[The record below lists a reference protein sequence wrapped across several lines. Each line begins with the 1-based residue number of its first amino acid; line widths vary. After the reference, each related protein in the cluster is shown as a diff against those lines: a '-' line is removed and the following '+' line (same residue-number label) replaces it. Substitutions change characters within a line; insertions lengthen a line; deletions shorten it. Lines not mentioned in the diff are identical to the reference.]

1 VLDSHRASCGCIA
14 FEIPGNADIHE
25 LRIGQGQTVPVRVLI
40 GTAGRY
46 GQLTHH
52 VALGFRTLET
62 DKKFELRTA
71 IELDIKA
78 NLRCSPPSLFLAKG
92 KTATRGIIYS
102 GTKIPATSLY
112 VDESQ
117 TSFVKIVELTESEA
131 QMALESLYPIAAVE
145 IAFDEKR
152 LIENT
157 IFVEKVLIKST
168 NEKYE
173 LTIPVASVSQ
183 DSRKIWPTKIFVHD
197 TFKSQFVRRSIN
209 VVCARGDSVRLA
221 NLPEGISYSLDTSRS
236 GSQSLDFIIDS
247 STFFSEDRQR
257 VTLKVSIGLESF
269 PVDFLISE

>member
-1 VLDSHRASCGCIA
+1 MSSKFLLSLIGVLVFLLALSGYSVIYLRGSGDPVLSSRHVLFDSVFEGDQVHVDLQVFNPSEYPIVLDSHRASCGCIA

-102 GTKIPATSLY
+102 GTKFP
-112 VDESQ
+112 
-117 TSFVKIVELTESEA
+117 
-131 QMALESLYPIAAVE
+131 
-145 IAFDEKR
+145 
-152 LIENT
+152 
-157 IFVEKVLIKST
+157 
-168 NEKYE
+168 
-173 LTIPVASVSQ
+173 
-183 DSRKIWPTKIFVHD
+183 
-197 TFKSQFVRRSIN
+197 
-209 VVCARGDSVRLA
+209 
-221 NLPEGISYSLDTSRS
+221 
-236 GSQSLDFIIDS
+236 
-247 STFFSEDRQR
+247 QR
-257 VTLKVSIGLESF
+257 VSMWTNPKHRL
-269 PVDFLISE
+269 